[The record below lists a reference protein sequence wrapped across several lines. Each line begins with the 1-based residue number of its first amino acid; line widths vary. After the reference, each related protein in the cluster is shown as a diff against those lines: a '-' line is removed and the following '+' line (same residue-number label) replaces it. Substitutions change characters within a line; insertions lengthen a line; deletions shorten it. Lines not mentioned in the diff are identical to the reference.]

1 MVQWLADPASHGG
14 SSSSGNSGSSGSST
28 STSTT
33 TTTTE
38 VARNV
43 LPPKRP
49 ARRGYSVTDFQGDV
63 MPDFLAALQTVS
75 LHNNSISISNSS
87 SSTNTTSTSPPSSS
101 SAAAAHIPTE
111 ASIPENA
118 VLRTAPPSVPLSTRT
133 QQALVSALRPQAG
146 KKKQPPRR
154 SYSATDKEPED
165 AVLAPNQP
173 RPPPPASSLRSGG
186 GGIRSGGVGVGVG
199 GGAGGLLDLPPELHY
214 TLFDFLDPI
223 DAVCLGL
230 AHPALYAVH
239 RRKNSRVPLSSRY
252 NGPNDLEWVW
262 RGVRHLNQRGGGG
275 GDMNHNSSSGTSTPT
290 TSADQQETTCIS
302 QQQRQQQQKNEHST
316 GGGGGGGGSA
326 LDKLRVK
333 GQVYCRKCGI
343 SRCELHR
350 HIKSWM
356 GDGYQYCEIKE
367 RFGPP
372 APDGAKSYCFMS
384 SPKDRHRCGRHGAL
398 RVAGAGTTSS
408 SGRGSGSSSRNSPA
422 TTPAAAVAT
431 LAATSPWG
439 A

>member
-14 SSSSGNSGSSGSST
+14 SSSSGNSGSGSSSS
-28 STSTT
+28 STTT

-75 LHNNSISISNSS
+75 LHNNSIS

-101 SAAAAHIPTE
+101 SAAGAHIPTE

-165 AVLAPNQP
+165 AVLAPDQP
-173 RPPPPASSLRSGG
+173 RPPPPASSLRGG
-186 GGIRSGGVGVGVG
+186 SGIRSGGVGVGVG

-275 GDMNHNSSSGTSTPT
+275 GSGGGDMNHNSSSGTSTPI
-290 TSADQQETTCIS
+290 TSVDQQETTSIS

-316 GGGGGGGGSA
+316 AGGGGGGGGSA

-398 RVAGAGTTSS
+398 RVAGAGTTTSS
-408 SGRGSGSSSRNSPA
+408 SGRGGSSSRNSPA